1 MDDDD
6 EILDTSWIDQF
17 EKDET
22 YYSMFY
28 PDDVK
33 ELRVSIMYININ
45 KEIEKISEKLI
56 TLKNKNEIQKEE
68 LLSLIKQNEKIDNI
82 KYKLLSILVY
92 NLTLTNDNLNDFMR
106 DDTKYSFITNL
117 KHINTYKLGATI
129 NCLHEINNLFII
141 FNEEETRTNA
151 YTKRIN
157 FNLIHSK
164 TRKRKQK

>member
-1 MDDDD
+1 MDDED
-6 EILDTSWIDQF
+6 ILDTSWIDQF
-17 EKDET
+17 EKEEM

-28 PDDVK
+28 PEDIK
-33 ELRVSIMYININ
+33 ELRVSIMYINNN

-56 TLKNKNEIQKEE
+56 TLKNKNQIQKEE
-68 LLSLIKQNEKIDNI
+68 LLTLIKQNEKIDNI

-92 NLTLTNDNLNDFMR
+92 NLTLSNDELKDFLR

-117 KHINTYKLGATI
+117 KHINTYRLDATI

-141 FNEEETRTNA
+141 FNEEETRTHAN
-151 YTKRIN
+151 TKRIN

-164 TRKRKQK
+164 TRKKKQK

>member
-141 FNEEETRTNA
+141 FNEEETRTNT